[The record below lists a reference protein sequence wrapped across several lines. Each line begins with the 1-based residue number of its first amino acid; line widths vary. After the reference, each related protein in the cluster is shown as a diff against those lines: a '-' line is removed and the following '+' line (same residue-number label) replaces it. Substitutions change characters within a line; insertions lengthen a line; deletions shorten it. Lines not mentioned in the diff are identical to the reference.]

1 MSVAST
7 LGLAYNP
14 TVMLQAISKLF
25 DSNDKQIKKMQ
36 PLVDQINGLEDQFA
50 SLSDGQLAEKTVEFK
65 QRYTEGESLDSLLP
79 EAFATVR
86 EAAKRAIGQRHFD
99 VQLIGGITLHRGQI
113 AEMKTGEGKT
123 LVATLALYL
132 NALAGKGTHLVTVN
146 GFLAQLGTGWNG
158 PIYDLLGMKVSAI
171 DHDLS
176 VIYDPEYSSTKHDDE
191 RLRHLR
197 PVSRQEA
204 YAADITYATNN
215 ELGFDYLRDNMVQS
229 LDQMS
234 QRPLFFAIVDEV
246 DSILI
251 DEARTP
257 LIISAP
263 AEESNE
269 LYVRFAKLVKQ
280 LGADD
285 YVIDEKSK
293 SASLTESGADKMDEW
308 LGVKNVFEDMS
319 LTHHLD
325 QALRAQFCY
334 LFDKDYVIRD
344 GEVVIVDE
352 FTGRMMP
359 GRRYSEGLHQA
370 IEAKEGVEIQKESK
384 TLATITFQNYFRLYK
399 KLAGM
404 TGTAET
410 EAEEFAKI
418 YKLDVVVIPT
428 NRPMVRIDHADLVYK
443 SQHAKYMAVVNRII
457 ELHKAGQPVLVGTTS
472 VAKNEL
478 LSGLLTKQRVPHEVL
493 NAKNNEREAEIVS
506 LAGQKGAITIATN
519 LAGRGTDIQLGKGVT
534 ELGGLFVIGTERHES
549 RRIDNQLRG
558 RSGRQGDPGASQF
571 YVALDDDLMRLFGG
585 DRIAGLMERFNLPD
599 DVPIENAMVS
609 KSIESAQV
617 KVEGHNF
624 DIRKHVV
631 EYDDVINRQREIIYA
646 RRLSILES
654 LWRLNHEGQ
663 PSDRQVEDGAVFEVS
678 EYAERVLPQSAA
690 AMVASHTTEVGV
702 DLEGIAAELEAVLP
716 SAPTTDGL
724 DADDPGHLQQQIN
737 EILHQALE
745 ARRKQ
750 LGEEHFVLV
759 AHLLILSV
767 IDRLWME
774 HIDVIDDLRTGI
786 GLQAYG
792 QRDPLVEFKN
802 QAYRLFERLMGEI
815 DYEVIHQLFKVELIR
830 QPVLPDMQEVKQEL
844 PTGSVEAA
852 LGADALTPQD
862 EIPASRSVTDAM
874 LSAATPNIAVSV
886 DGKVTKQSKVDKS
899 TLGRNSPCWC
909 GSGKK
914 YKNCHWPN

>member
-1 MSVAST
+1 
-7 LGLAYNP
+7 
-14 TVMLQAISKLF
+14 
-25 DSNDKQIKKMQ
+25 
-36 PLVDQINGLEDQFA
+36 
-50 SLSDGQLAEKTVEFK
+50 
-65 QRYTEGESLDSLLP
+65 LDSILP
-79 EAFATVR
+79 EAFANVR
-86 EAAKRAIGQRHFD
+86 EAAKRTIGQRHFE
-99 VQLIGGITLHRGQI
+99 VQLIGGIVMHQGKI

-123 LVATLALYL
+123 LVATLPLYL
-132 NALAGKGTHLVTVN
+132 NALTGKGAHLVTVN

-158 PIYDLLGMKVSAI
+158 PIYHLLGMSVSSI

-176 VIYDPEYSSTKHDDE
+176 VLYDPEYTNTKHDDE

-197 PVSRQEA
+197 PVSRREA
-204 YAADITYATNN
+204 YEADITYATNN

-234 QRPLFFAIVDEV
+234 QRDLNFAIVDEV

-269 LYVRFAKLVKQ
+269 LYVRFAKLVRQ

-285 YVIDEKSK
+285 YVVDEKSR
-293 SASLTESGADKMDEW
+293 SASLTESGADKMDKW
-308 LGVKNVFEDMS
+308 LGVKNIFEDMR

-334 LFDKDYVIRD
+334 LFDKDYVVRD

-352 FTGRMMP
+352 FTGRLMP

-418 YKLDVVVIPT
+418 YKLDVVAIPT
-428 NRPMVRIDHADLVYK
+428 NRPMIRKDLSDLVFK
-443 SQHAKYMAVVNRII
+443 SQHAKFAAVVNEII
-457 ELHKAGQPVLVGTTS
+457 ARHEQGQPVLVGTTS

-478 LSGLLTKQRVPHEVL
+478 LSEMLTKQRVPHEVL
-493 NAKNNEREAEIVS
+493 NAKNNEREAEIVAQ
-506 LAGQKGAITIATN
+506 AGQKGAITIATN
-519 LAGRGTDIQLGKGVT
+519 LAGRGTDIRLGDGVADA
-534 ELGGLFVIGTERHES
+534 GGLHVIGTERHES

-558 RSGRQGDPGASQF
+558 RSGRQGDPGSSQF

-585 DRIAGLMERFNLPD
+585 EKIASLMERFNLPD
-599 DVPIENAMVS
+599 DMPIENNLVS
-609 KSIESAQV
+609 RSSECAQV

-631 EYDDVINRQREIIYA
+631 EYDDVINRQREIIYK
-646 RRLSILES
+646 RRRAILES
-654 LWRLNHEGQ
+654 LERLK
-663 PSDRQVEDGAVFEVS
+663 
-678 EYAERVLPQSAA
+678 
-690 AMVASHTTEVGV
+690 
-702 DLEGIAAELEAVLP
+702 IAAEGQAADEDGETEFSVDDYLDRVVQDTTESVVMAHTTDHGVDIEAVSQDLAAIFP
-716 SAPTTDGL
+716 DGVKGPKWQDADNPRLVQEDMLHALEHAL
-724 DADDPGHLQQQIN
+724 DA
-737 EILHQALE
+737 
-745 ARRKQ
+745 RREQ
-750 LGEEHFVLV
+750 LGEHHFAMV
-759 AHLLILSV
+759 AHLLILTV
-767 IDRLWME
+767 IDRLWMD
-774 HIDVIDDLRTGI
+774 HIDMIDDLRTGI

-802 QAYRLFERLMGEI
+802 QAFTLFERLMGNI
-815 DYEVIHQLFKVELIR
+815 DFEVMHQLFKVELVQAPAVVPMHEI
-830 QPVLPDMQEVKQEL
+830 KQEL
-844 PTGSVEAA
+844 PTGSVTAA
-852 LGADALTPQD
+852 LEADALTPQN
-862 EIPASRSVTDAM
+862 EIGAAENLTAAQI
-874 LSAATPNIAVSV
+874 SAATPPARLNI
-886 DGKVTKQSKVDKS
+886 DGRMAPMPAVDKS
-899 TLGRNSPCWC
+899 KLGRNSPCWC

-914 YKNCHWPN
+914 YKSCHWPN

>member
-1 MSVAST
+1 
-7 LGLAYNP
+7 
-14 TVMLQAISKLF
+14 MLSLVSRLF

-36 PLVDQINGLEDQFA
+36 PIVEAINALEPDFVA
-50 SLSDGQLAEKTVEFK
+50 LKDKDLAAKTAEFK
-65 QRYTEGESLDSLLP
+65 QRIADGESLDSILP
-79 EAFATVR
+79 EAFANVR

-99 VQLIGGITLHRGQI
+99 VQLIGGIVLHEGKI

-123 LVATLALYL
+123 LVATLPLYL
-132 NALAGKGTHLVTVN
+132 NALAGKGAHLVTVN

-176 VIYDPEYSSTKHDDE
+176 CVYDPEYLNTKHDDE
-191 RLRHLR
+191 RLRHLK
-197 PVSRQEA
+197 PVSRREA
-204 YAADITYATNN
+204 YEADITYATNN

-234 QRPLFFAIVDEV
+234 QRELYYAIVDEV

-269 LYVRFAKLVKQ
+269 LYVRFAKLVRQ
-280 LGADD
+280 LGSDD
-285 YVIDEKSK
+285 YVVDEKSR
-293 SASLTESGADKMDEW
+293 SASLTESGADKMDKW
-308 LGVKNVFEDMS
+308 LGVPNVYEDMV

-334 LFDKDYVIRD
+334 AFDKDYVVRD

-352 FTGRMMP
+352 FTGRLMP

-384 TLATITFQNYFRLYK
+384 TLATITFQNYFRLYG

-428 NRPMVRIDHADLVYK
+428 NRPMVRRDLPDLVYK
-443 SQHAKYMAVVNRII
+443 SQQAKYMAVVGQIMER
-457 ELHKAGQPVLVGTTS
+457 HQAGQPILVGTTS
-472 VAKNEL
+472 VAKNEF
-478 LSGLLTKQRVPHEVL
+478 LSGLLTKQRIPHEVL

-519 LAGRGTDIQLGKGVT
+519 LAGRGTDIKLGDGVA
-534 ELGGLFVIGTERHES
+534 ELGGLHVIGTERHES

-558 RSGRQGDPGASQF
+558 RSGRQGDAGSSQF

-585 DRIAGLMERFNLPD
+585 DRIAGLMERFNLPED
-599 DVPIENAMVS
+599 MPIENSLVS
-609 KSIESAQV
+609 RSIESAQV

-631 EYDDVINRQREIIYA
+631 EYDDVISRQREIIYA
-646 RRLSILES
+646 RRRSILES
-654 LWRLNHEGQ
+654 LDRLKMAAEGQ
-663 PSDRQVEDGAVFEVS
+663 AASEADETNVVFSVDEYIERALS
-678 EYAERVLPQSAA
+678 ESAA
-690 AMVASHTTEVGV
+690 SAVIAHTHETGIDVEGV
-702 DLEGIAAELEAVLP
+702 VAELRAILP
-716 SAPTTDGL
+716 DGTSIP
-724 DADDPGHLQQQIN
+724 DWQDVDDPGAIQQQIG
-737 EILHQALE
+737 ELLE
-745 ARRKQ
+745 TTFVARRQQ
-750 LGEEHFVLV
+750 LGEHHFALV
-759 AHLLILSV
+759 THLLILSV
-767 IDRLWME
+767 IDRLWMD

-802 QAYRLFERLMGEI
+802 QAFSLFERLMGNM
-815 DYEVIHQLFKVELIR
+815 DYETVHQLFKVELVQ
-830 QPVLPDMQEVKQEL
+830 QPVMPVIQEVKQEL
-844 PTGSVEAA
+844 PTGSVAAA
-852 LGADALTPQD
+852 LEADALTPQD
-862 EIPASRSVTDAM
+862 EIGSTEHLTQAQ
-874 LSAATPNIAVSV
+874 LSAATPAAQMVV
-886 DGKVTKQSKVDKS
+886 DGRMARQPAIDKS
-899 TLGRNSPCWC
+899 KLGRNDPCWC

-914 YKNCHWPN
+914 YKSCHWPN

>member
-1 MSVAST
+1 
-7 LGLAYNP
+7 
-14 TVMLQAISKLF
+14 MLPFFSRLF
-25 DSNDKQIKKMQ
+25 DTNDKQINKLQ
-36 PLVDQINGLEDQFA
+36 PLVSKINALEPEFEALKDQD
-50 SLSDGQLAEKTVEFK
+50 LAAKTAELK
-65 QRYTEGESLDSLLP
+65 QRYADGASLDDLLP
-79 EAFATVR
+79 EAFANVR
-86 EAAKRAIGQRHFD
+86 EAAKRTIGQRHFD
-99 VQLIGGITLHRGQI
+99 VQLVGGMVLHSGKI

-123 LVATLALYL
+123 LVATLPLYL
-132 NALAGKGTHLVTVN
+132 NALAGKGAHLVTVN

-158 PIYDLLGMKVSAI
+158 PIYHMLGMQVAAI

-176 VIYDPEYSSTKHDDE
+176 CVYDPDYTNSKHDDE

-197 PVSRQEA
+197 PVTRRQA
-204 YAADITYATNN
+204 YQADITYATNN

-234 QRPLFFAIVDEV
+234 QRALHFAIVDEV

-269 LYVRFAKLVKQ
+269 LYVRFAKLTRQ
-280 LGADD
+280 LGEAD
-285 YVIDEKSK
+285 YTVDEKSR
-293 SASLTESGADKMDEW
+293 SASLTESGADKMDKW
-308 LGVKNVFEDMS
+308 LGVKNIYEDMT

-334 LFDKDYVIRD
+334 LFDKDYVVRD

-352 FTGRMMP
+352 FTGRLMP

-384 TLATITFQNYFRLYK
+384 TLATITFQNYFRLYD
-399 KLAGM
+399 KLSGM

-418 YKLDVVVIPT
+418 YKLEVVVIPT
-428 NRPMVRIDHADLVYK
+428 NRPMIRADRSDLVYK
-443 SQHAKYMAVVNRII
+443 TQQAKYMAVVNQII

-472 VAKNEL
+472 VAKNEY

-493 NAKNNEREAEIVS
+493 NAKNNEREAEIVAM
-506 LAGQKGAITIATN
+506 AGQKGAITIATN
-519 LAGRGTDIQLGKGVT
+519 LAGRGTDIRLGEGVS
-534 ELGGLFVIGTERHES
+534 ELGGLHVIGTERHES

-558 RSGRQGDPGASQF
+558 RSGRQGDPGSSQF

-585 DRIAGLMERFNLPD
+585 DKIAGLMEKFNLPE
-599 DVPIENAMVS
+599 DVPIENS
-609 KSIESAQV
+609 LISRSIESAQV

-646 RRLSILES
+646 RRRSILDSLDRLKRAVEGQVNDENQLPDDVVFNVEEYIERVMAESALSI
-654 LWRLNHEGQ
+654 
-663 PSDRQVEDGAVFEVS
+663 
-678 EYAERVLPQSAA
+678 
-690 AMVASHTTEVGV
+690 VASHTQES
-702 DLEGIAAELEAVLP
+702 GIDGQGIVAELQAILP
-716 SAPTTDGL
+716 EGSVIDWPDTD
-724 DADDPGHLQQQIN
+724 DAGVAQDRVTELLQQ
-737 EILHQALE
+737 ALS
-745 ARRKQ
+745 ARRQQ
-750 LGEEHFVLV
+750 LGENHFALV
-759 AHLLILSV
+759 AHLLTLSV
-767 IDRLWME
+767 IDRLWMD

-802 QAYRLFERLMGEI
+802 QAFKLFERLMGDM
-815 DYEVIHQLFKVELIR
+815 DYETIHQLFKVELV
-830 QPVLPDMQEVKQEL
+830 QPPVMPTVQEVKQEL
-844 PTGSVEAA
+844 QTGSVTAT
-852 LGADALTPQD
+852 LQADALTPQS
-862 EIPASRSVTDAM
+862 EIGPEEHLTQAEV
-874 LSAATPNIAVSV
+874 SAATPPAAVMV
-886 DGKVTKQSKVDKS
+886 NGRTHAQPVIDKS
-899 TLGRNSPCWC
+899 KLGRNDLCWC